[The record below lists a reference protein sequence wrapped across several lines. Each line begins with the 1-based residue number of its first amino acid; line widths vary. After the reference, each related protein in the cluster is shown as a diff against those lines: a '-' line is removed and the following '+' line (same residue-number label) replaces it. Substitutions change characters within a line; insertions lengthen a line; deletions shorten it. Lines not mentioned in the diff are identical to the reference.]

1 MVDVLITC
9 CGEEVSVVLDT
20 VRAAADVD
28 WPRDRMRV
36 VLLDDGGSEELR
48 REVQLLGLDN
58 PCIHYSSR
66 EKIKGVPHHYKAGN
80 LNAGLSYVD
89 GLEGEK
95 AEYVAALDADMIAER
110 PWLRAI
116 IAHLITDAEIA
127 LACPPQL
134 FYNIPKNDP
143 LYQNLAFFFGILEG
157 VKDSIGAAW
166 CTGSGYAIRR
176 CALDQIGGFP
186 TGSVAE
192 DVFCSNLLLGAGW
205 KTCFVNEALQYGT
218 VPDSFSGHIKQR
230 ARWTIGTVQTS
241 AKLNFFVFGRICRGM
256 TYLQR
261 FTGFVFTFGTL
272 STVFATASL
281 LMFPI
286 VLVSGF
292 RLVAYADDDQLR
304 WLLRLAFLS
313 LFMNRINEFIAF
325 APAGYL
331 FAWRGGLNTLWMAPY
346 HGVAI
351 VRSFLLPRWLGGKFA
366 TFSSSGSIHS
376 VINERD
382 TRARAPLV
390 RRIRAI
396 GWNGGVFIHVL
407 YVLFTVGA
415 AATSTSR
422 AFTTTPHNYRDRLF
436 YMLTHAGWPPLVWL
450 VASTACFVPI
460 KYALSPP
467 AMPDREDLLHRDK
480 VTGVAH
486 PTEGAKRPR
495 WGRTNILHEGFYA
508 AVTIYTAVL
517 FFGSWFM

>member
-1 MVDVLITC
+1 M
-9 CGEEVSVVLDT
+9 
-20 VRAAADVD
+20 
-28 WPRDRMRV
+28 
-36 VLLDDGGSEELR
+36 
-48 REVQLLGLDN
+48 
-58 PCIHYSSR
+58 
-66 EKIKGVPHHYKAGN
+66 
-80 LNAGLSYVD
+80 
-89 GLEGEK
+89 
-95 AEYVAALDADMIAER
+95 
-110 PWLRAI
+110 
-116 IAHLITDAEIA
+116 
-127 LACPPQL
+127 
-134 FYNIPKNDP
+134 
-143 LYQNLAFFFGILEG
+143 
-157 VKDSIGAAW
+157 KDSIGAAW

-230 ARWTIGTVQTS
+230 ARWVSSGVHLPSRRLCSTPTDHCQTIGTVQTS

-331 FAWRGGLNTLWMAPY
+331 FAWRGGLNTLWMAPCQSFLSPFTKHLY
-346 HGVAI
+346 LTHIYPPLTETCIDHGVAI